1 MIENKRMILDALS
14 IALQLTRAYED
25 LQGIAYEVTQ
35 GDDEHAV
42 LNFSER
48 PSQHIDI
55 TADSGIA
62 IIRDVV
68 SNL

>member
-25 LQGIAYEVTQ
+25 LQGITYEVTQ
-35 GDDEHAV
+35 GDDEYAV

-48 PSQHIDI
+48 PSQHINI